1 MKIRWNPLLASTLA
15 LTGAAALLAGCD
27 KPETPPPAPKA
38 ESSAPPPV
46 AAVEPPPAAAPAPE
60 APAAGTDTAAVDDA
74 TLATRVQT
82 ALQADPETQ
91 PLAIA
96 VDSREGVVQLS
107 GFVDSQAQTDKAAQI
122 AQAVPGVRGVD
133 NKLATRA
140 TADAAP
146 AAPNAK
152 VSAVDDSAIT
162 GQLKESL
169 LGDPYL
175 NNIDVAVVTRDGE
188 VQLSGFVSN
197 QDQADDV
204 IAAARRIEGVKNVV
218 STLSV
223 GSGGQSAQPGD
234 RPVEPSAAEQQPAE
248 PSPSQNQSGAQ

>member
-27 KPETPPPAPKA
+27 KPETPPPAPKV

-46 AAVEPPPAAAPAPE
+46 AAVEPPAAAPAPE

-122 AQAVPGVRGVD
+122 AQAVPGVRGVE

-152 VSAVDDSAIT
+152 VSAVDDSMIT

-175 NNIDVAVVTRDGE
+175 NNIDVAVVTRDGQ

-234 RPVEPSAAEQQPAE
+234 RPVEPSAVEQQPAE
-248 PSPSQNQSGAQ
+248 PSPSQSQPGAQ

>member
-27 KPETPPPAPKA
+27 KPETPPPAPKV

-46 AAVEPPPAAAPAPE
+46 AAVEPPAAAPE

-152 VSAVDDSAIT
+152 VSAVDDSVIT

-175 NNIDVAVVTRDGE
+175 NNIDVAVVTRDGQ

-248 PSPSQNQSGAQ
+248 PLPGQNQPGPQ